1 MLEQEPSDAILGVHL
16 RCQLLT
22 YGNPRGTHRI
32 VQQQHRN
39 DQLPCHS
46 SRPSR
51 YTSSCA
57 SLSSGL
63 LQLHRAHTRT
73 RADVEFFL
81 GPNLSNL
88 SASSLLSNE
97 RRVFLLIG
105 IGGCGKTQ
113 LARKFMKRVYQRFS
127 ERKQTHLV
135 FYVDA
140 STPTTL
146 EAWFIAIAKPTGWTS
161 QVRPRC
167 PG

>member
-1 MLEQEPSDAILGVHL
+1 MLSWECTCDASFSRMETHEGHIGLFNNNTGTINYHVTQAAPPVTRAPAPRCPPASSNFIGRTQEQELMWN
-16 RCQLLT
+16 C
-22 YGNPRGTHRI
+22 
-32 VQQQHRN
+32 
-39 DQLPCHS
+39 
-46 SRPSR
+46 
-51 YTSSCA
+51 
-57 SLSSGL
+57 
-63 LQLHRAHTRT
+63 
-73 RADVEFFL
+73 FF

>member
-1 MLEQEPSDAILGVHL
+1 M
-16 RCQLLT
+16 
-22 YGNPRGTHRI
+22 
-32 VQQQHRN
+32 
-39 DQLPCHS
+39 
-46 SRPSR
+46 
-51 YTSSCA
+51 
-57 SLSSGL
+57 
-63 LQLHRAHTRT
+63 
-73 RADVEFFL
+73 EFFL

>member
-1 MLEQEPSDAILGVHL
+1 MKLPLIVHIY
-16 RCQLLT
+16 QS
-22 YGNPRGTHRI
+22 PRGTHRI

-46 SRPSR
+46 RWVDVRSSTSDETVCSPQTSSRPSR
-51 YTSSCA
+51 YTSSCT

-113 LARKFMKRVYQRFS
+113 LARKFMKRVYQRCVTS
-127 ERKQTHLV
+127 TQGSAKLSGVILMLV
-135 FYVDA
+135 
-140 STPTTL
+140 
-146 EAWFIAIAKPTGWTS
+146 S
-161 QVRPRC
+161 QIL
-167 PG
+167 